1 MSKQDSKQ
9 GSIKQIFNRRKVLKA
24 GLTGAGVAGGALGAN
39 LMLPSLFQS
48 QVAAATAEAEAKGK
62 ILVVLELS
70 GGNDGL
76 NTVVPYGDDAYYR
89 HRPNIGIPQNELRIL
104 DDHFGLNPGMAGFER
119 LFKDGKMAIVH
130 GCGYEDPSYSHFTSM
145 AYWHTA
151 APNSGEEFGWVGRL
165 ADSMAPDAPSNYLV
179 NIAAR
184 QSLAVNS
191 QQHVPVVFD
200 DPERFMRE
208 AFYEERNMLGVV
220 PEMGNIGNQS
230 RQYLYDIASSAND
243 ASALVREAWSRYSSP
258 IDYGVTGLDLPK
270 VVSLIDAD
278 LPTRLYYVSYR
289 NNAFDTH
296 VFQNNL
302 HRRLLTYTSDAVA
315 AFMQDLERI
324 GRADDVVLMIFSEFG
339 RRVPENVSLGTDHGA
354 ANNMFVVGNQV
365 KGGHYGEL
373 PSLTNLTEGDNLN
386 YTTDFRRVYQ
396 TVIQEWLG
404 QNESTEILN
413 GNFDTFDFF
422 A

>member
-1 MSKQDSKQ
+1 MRHVMNKKNSTPKSL
-9 GSIKQIFNRRKVLKA
+9 SRRKLIGTGLAGFGAMSSSLIAPSALAKA
-24 GLTGAGVAGGALGAN
+24 AN
-39 LMLPSLFQS
+39 TIAAQ
-48 QVAAATAEAEAKGK
+48 AAANGK
-62 ILVVLELS
+62 VLVVMELS

-89 HRPNIGIPQNELRIL
+89 HRPQIGLPKNDLRIL

-119 LFKDGKMAIVH
+119 LYKDGKMAIVH
-130 GCGYEDPSYSHFTSM
+130 GCGYENPSYSHFTSM

-151 APNSGEEFGWVGRL
+151 APNSGEEYGWVGRL
-165 ADSMAPDAPSNYLV
+165 ADSMAPSAPSNFLV

-184 QSLAVNS
+184 QSLAVRS
-191 QQHVPVVFD
+191 AQHVPVVFD
-200 DPERFMRE
+200 APDRFMRE
-208 AFYEERNMLGVV
+208 SFYEEKDALAMV
-220 PEMGNIGNQS
+220 PDIGEVENPSRRYLLNI
-230 RQYLYDIASSAND
+230 AKSAND
-243 ASALVREAWSRYSSP
+243 ASALVREAWSNYRSP

-270 VVSLIDAD
+270 IVALLDAG
-278 LPTRLYYVSYR
+278 LPTSLYYVSYR

-302 HRRLLTYTSDAVA
+302 HRRLLTYTSDAVS
-315 AFMQDLERI
+315 AFVQDLNRI

-354 ANNMFVVGNQV
+354 ANTMFVVGNPV

-373 PSLTNLTEGDNLN
+373 PSLTNLTEGDNLA

-396 TVIQEWLG
+396 TMTEGWLG
-404 QNESTEILN
+404 HGNSSQLFN
-413 GNFDTFDFF
+413 GDFQPFDMFS
-422 A
+422 